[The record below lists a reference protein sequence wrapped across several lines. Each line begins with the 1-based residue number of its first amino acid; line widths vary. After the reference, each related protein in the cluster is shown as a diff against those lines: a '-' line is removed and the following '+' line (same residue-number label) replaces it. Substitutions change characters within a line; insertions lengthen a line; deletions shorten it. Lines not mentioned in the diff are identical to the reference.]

1 MLATIFHG
9 VCRLYAFEIDRTA
22 KSAYKIDNTKR
33 HLKRINEN
41 DPIII
46 CIYVDMVPNMNKHW
60 NM

>member
-1 MLATIFHG
+1 MLATIFHS

-22 KSAYKIDNTKR
+22 KSAREIYNTKR
-33 HLKRINEN
+33 HLKRTNEN

-46 CIYVDMVPNMNKHW
+46 CIYVDMVPHMNKHW